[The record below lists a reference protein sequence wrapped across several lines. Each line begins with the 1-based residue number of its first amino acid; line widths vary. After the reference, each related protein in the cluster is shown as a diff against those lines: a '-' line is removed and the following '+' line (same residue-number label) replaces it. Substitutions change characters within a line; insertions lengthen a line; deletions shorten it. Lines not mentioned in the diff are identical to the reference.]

1 VDYLFTIQKEKKDQ
15 VFMQKQNIQEVKVL
29 KIMSNDT
36 EAKEDNASKNKTKH
50 KRVQKRCQR

>member
-1 VDYLFTIQKEKKDQ
+1 
-15 VFMQKQNIQEVKVL
+15 MQKQNIQEVKVL

>member
-1 VDYLFTIQKEKKDQ
+1 MDYLFTIQKEKKDQ

-36 EAKEDNASKNKTKH
+36 EAKEDNASENKTKH

>member
-1 VDYLFTIQKEKKDQ
+1 
-15 VFMQKQNIQEVKVL
+15 MQKQNIQEVKVL

-36 EAKEDNASKNKTKH
+36 EGKEDNASKNKTKH

>member
-1 VDYLFTIQKEKKDQ
+1 MDYLFTIQKEKKDQ

-50 KRVQKRCQR
+50 QRLQKRCQR